1 MPQMFKINNRVKYNE
16 LLMLRARLSFT
27 FLYWKFDVE
36 FNRGSDVGIDSYIL
50 E

>member
-36 FNRGSDVGIDSYIL
+36 FNLEVTLVTIHIL
-50 E
+50 